1 MPNIAIVYHS
11 GYGHTEVQAKHV
23 QQGAEDA
30 GGDVSLID
38 AADLTDPEQ
47 GPWDVLEKADAIVF
61 GSPTY
66 MGSVTGTFEQ
76 FADATSKVWFSQG
89 WKDKLAA
96 GFTNSGSFSGDK
108 QGTLLRL
115 ATLAAQ
121 HSMIWVSVGLMP
133 GKPAHPGTDEDNLN
147 RLGFYLGA
155 AAQSDN
161 DKGPD
166 EVPRA
171 SDLATARHLGRRV
184 VEIANRYD
192 RAQAA

>member
-1 MPNIAIVYHS
+1 MTRIAIVFHS
-11 GYGHTEVQAKHV
+11 EAGHVARAAEAVAA
-23 QQGAEDA
+23 GARDA
-30 GGDVSLID
+30 GATVDLIP
-38 AADLTDPEQ
+38 AGELHDPEA
-47 GPWDVLEKADAIVF
+47 GPWDALHAADGIVF

-108 QGTLLRL
+108 QGTLQRL

-121 HSMIWVSVGLMP
+121 HGMIWVSVGLMP
-133 GKPAHPGTDEDNLN
+133 GNPEHPGTDEDNLN

-171 SDLATARHLGRRV
+171 SDLATARHLGRRI
-184 VEIANRYD
+184 VEIANRYS
-192 RAQAA
+192 RAAAA